1 MLSVLTG
8 SFRSLEDELVR
19 RLKARPPIEPACVV
33 VPGGQVSG
41 QLKRALAAAGGVAA
55 VRVCN
60 FHALAKMLLED
71 AGVPV
76 RPAVEE
82 AGEEEIFRAFLREP
96 GSPERYRRLADRP
109 GASAVLATVRDL
121 RAATLTPQLLAE
133 VKEELPE
140 DAQRLAELGK
150 LLELYRDFLLRA
162 GFTTRAAVSAA
173 AAEVAERA
181 PVVRA
186 TPTWAVYGFY
196 EFLGEQAD
204 LLHALARAADV
215 VVFLPWRD
223 APAWKYV
230 DRTLNEDLGSAQARK
245 GGVENLPGEPVL
257 VQALKTRP
265 PRSRDTGVSK
275 LPSVAFAVRATT
287 FVTRLFDPGAGLKK
301 GDPTVR
307 VVTTAGKAD
316 EIWYA
321 VKKARDL
328 HENEGIAWRDIAILA
343 RTLDGRLGLAER
355 YFREE
360 CVPWTTTA
368 SRPLYE
374 RPLAQAASLAARL
387 LLDGAYHADVLEWF
401 ASPLAKEP
409 AHPEA
414 WGEAARALGIVSG
427 DDWRRLEVARGAD
440 LLDEEGE
447 VVVRAAT
454 VDAFAGAV
462 AGLRGD
468 VGAAAKQRGWRASA
482 DAWEA
487 LLASRLDTAADPA
500 AWLAVQDALRG
511 LAALEGAAAATGP
524 EQFAGAFARALAAAR
539 IPAHPRPSEG
549 VAFLDLMAAR
559 GRRFRAALLLG
570 LNEKE
575 WPRVPR
581 EDPHLPDASRGRI
594 AATTGVKLL
603 QKMDGIA
610 EERLLFALAID
621 AADRVILVHRRVD
634 DEGRKESPSA
644 YLDDVRRVAPPDK
657 PVAVPRLPV
666 RKYEMWEGRLTPA
679 EKRLHAILTG
689 AKDPDP
695 AVVKA
700 RDLEIYGRWTE
711 FDVLPEGPAEHLEAR
726 RKKGFS
732 PTALETLAT
741 CPFKYWATRVAGLRI
756 LDPLEAEEDTAARE
770 VGAILHE
777 ALSREAEGD
786 PRKIALEIFRE
797 RAARRPPLR
806 WAVWEAA
813 RDEGIDALD
822 ALVEQDRAELK
833 AGGWTVRAREL
844 ELPFVGGPDPIPGLH
859 GRVDR
864 VETRDAGDATE
875 FRVTDFKYVAG
886 KRPRY
891 GGAKPA
897 TVEGRVLKEAAKGLR
912 LQLLVYARL
921 AAATIGPKAKFAGS
935 SYYFFGPRI
944 DPVRQG
950 LLEDDG
956 AETLAALA
964 PRAWNVAA
972 RGHFVIVED
981 DKVCPW
987 CDARSICRRGHHAT
1001 RTRALQ
1007 DPRFREFR
1015 EGRL

>member
-8 SFRSLEDELVR
+8 SFRYLEDELVR
-19 RLKARPPIEPACVV
+19 RLRARPPLEPACVV
-33 VPGGQVSG
+33 VPGGQVAG
-41 QLKRALAAAGGVAA
+41 QLRRALAAAGGVAA
-55 VRVCN
+55 ARVCN
-60 FHALAKMLLED
+60 FHALAKTLLED

-76 RPAVEE
+76 KPVVEE

-121 RAATLTPQLLAE
+121 RAATLTPPLLAE

-150 LLELYRDFLLRA
+150 LLELYRDFLFKA

-181 PVVRA
+181 PLVRA

-196 EFLGEQAD
+196 EFLGEQMD
-204 LLHALARAADV
+204 LLHALARAADIT
-215 VVFLPWRD
+215 VFLPWRD

-230 DRTLNEDLGSAQARK
+230 DRTLNEDLGAAQARK
-245 GGVENLPGEPVL
+245 GGVEELPGDAVL

-265 PRSRDTGVSK
+265 PRARGPGVSK

-287 FVTRLFDPGAGLKK
+287 FVTRLFDPGTGIKK
-301 GDPTVR
+301 GDPPVKI
-307 VVTTAGKAD
+307 VSAAGRAD
-316 EIWYA
+316 EMWYA

-328 HENEGIAWRDIAILA
+328 HESEGIAWHDIAILA

-360 CVPWTTTA
+360 CVPWATTA
-368 SRPLYE
+368 ARPLFE

-387 LLDGAYHADVLEWF
+387 FLESAYHADVLEWF
-401 ASPLAKEP
+401 ASPLVKES
-409 AHPEA
+409 AQPEA

-427 DDWRRLEVARGAD
+427 DDWRRLDGARGAD
-440 LLDEEGE
+440 LLDGEGE
-447 VVVRAAT
+447 PVVGAAT
-454 VDAFAGAV
+454 VDAFAEAV

-468 VGAAAKQRGWRASA
+468 LAGAGRSRGWHAAAE
-482 DAWEA
+482 AWEGF
-487 LLASRLDTAADPA
+487 LASRLDTEADPA
-500 AWLAVQDALRG
+500 AWLAVRAVLRG
-511 LAALEGAAAATGP
+511 LSALEGAAAPPGP
-524 EQFAGAFARALAAAR
+524 EAFAGAFARALAAAR
-539 IPAHPRPSEG
+539 IPAQPRPADG

-559 GRRFRAALLLG
+559 GRRFRAAILLG

-575 WPRVPR
+575 WPRIPR
-581 EDPHLPDASRGRI
+581 EDPHFPDASRARV

-603 QKMDGIA
+603 QKMDAIA

-634 DEGRKESPSA
+634 DEGRKEAPSA
-644 YLDDVRRVAPPDK
+644 YLDEVRRVAPPDK
-657 PVAVPRLPV
+657 PVTVPRLPV
-666 RKYEMWEGRLTPA
+666 RKYEIWEGRLTPV

-700 RDLEIYGRWTE
+700 RDLELYGRWTE
-711 FDVLPEGPAEHLEAR
+711 FDVLPEGPAAHLAAR
-726 RKKGFS
+726 SRKGFS

-777 ALSREAEGD
+777 ALAREAEGD
-786 PRKIALEIFRE
+786 PAAIAREIFRE
-797 RAARRPPLR
+797 RAEKRPPLR

-813 RDEGIDALD
+813 RDEGIAALE
-822 ALVEQDRAELK
+822 ALVAQDRAELK

-844 ELPFVGGPDPIPGLH
+844 ELPRTDGPDPLPGLH

-864 VETRDAGDATE
+864 IETRDAGGATE
-875 FRVTDFKYVAG
+875 FRVTDFKYIAG

-891 GGAKPA
+891 GDAKPA
-897 TVEGRVLKEAAKGLR
+897 TVEGRVLKEAARGLR

-921 AAATIGPKAKFAGS
+921 AAAKIGPEAKFAGS

-956 AETLAALA
+956 AEALAALA
-964 PRAWNVAA
+964 PRVWNVASH
-972 RGHFVIVED
+972 GHFVIVED
-981 DKVCPW
+981 DRVCSW

-1015 EGRL
+1015 EARL